1 MTTIRRHILVLAA
14 VLAFASPALR
24 AEQPQKASH
33 SAQDDRL
40 KKLEERADATEK
52 AASSAAMEKDYI
64 TRAQKQ
70 YQSYYQKVLN
80 TQMWTL
86 GIMGVILV
94 GVFVLVARFS
104 LKLIDEQTKTA
115 TAGATVQM
123 RNEYARA
130 FAKDVQKLWDSNAAD
145 IKKLKETLTAQF
157 AELEQNL
164 KDCSD
169 FQRNLAGTCRRADES
184 QGDSVVTFRNALR
197 TYKAGKAR
205 NLIEAKVGATT
216 ARSVFESLRRK
227 HRENYVDKAREELAD
242 SLYNDLK
249 EELALAVLQSPWLTP
264 LINERNPPPPEPA
277 APEPAAETRSVAKTI
292 PETHH
297 PVMAFVGHS
306 ANAASHGHEC
316 GHTQG
321 RTSRRI
327 CSLVDSSALPLLY
340 PARAAIRDH
349 NGIEA
354 QIVDICR
361 APCMPFCT
369 SRRVRQPKRSREGDC
384 VRPS

>member
-1 MTTIRRHILVLAA
+1 MTTLRRHILVLAA
-14 VLAFASPALR
+14 ILAFSSPVVR
-24 AEQPQKASH
+24 AQQPQKASH
-33 SAQDDRL
+33 STPEDRL
-40 KKLEERADATEK
+40 KKLEERAEAAEK

-64 TRAQKQ
+64 TRTQKQ
-70 YQSYYQKVLN
+70 YESYYQRVLN

-130 FAKDVQKLWDSNAAD
+130 LAKDVQKLWDSNAAD

-164 KDCSD
+164 RDRSD
-169 FQRNLAGTCRRADES
+169 FQAQFVQALAEELDES

-197 TYKAGKAR
+197 TYKSGKAR

-249 EELALAVLQSPWLTP
+249 EELALAALQSPWLTP

-277 APEPAAETRSVAKTI
+277 APEPAAEPRLVAKTI
-292 PETHH
+292 SETHH
-297 PVMAFVGHS
+297 AVSDATFDEES
-306 ANAASHGHEC
+306 
-316 GHTQG
+316 
-321 RTSRRI
+321 
-327 CSLVDSSALPLLY
+327 DS
-340 PARAAIRDH
+340 
-349 NGIEA
+349 
-354 QIVDICR
+354 CR
-361 APCMPFCT
+361 LINT
-369 SRRVRQPKRSREGDC
+369 
-384 VRPS
+384 